1 MPTILVVDDDQQ
13 IRAWLRQILESKGY
27 EVEEASDGKEAL
39 VICERVKPAL
49 VVLDIFMPNMDGL
62 EFILHNR
69 SGPQSAK
76 FLVLSGNLVNGYR
89 MCQTARVFGA
99 HDAIDKPFSAEEF
112 IRRVET
118 LFSKT

>member
-99 HDAIDKPFSAEEF
+99 QDALDKPFSAEEF